1 MITIILVALAALA
14 VGLGVGFLGGR
25 RRAQRPVVDLVAELR
40 AVHKANPSRASR
52 ANLLHA
58 RALAKIGGPHARL
71 DK

>member
-1 MITIILVALAALA
+1 MITILIAIGALA
-14 VGLGVGFLGGR
+14 LGVLAGFVAGR
-25 RRAQRPVVDLVAELR
+25 RGRVRPVVDLVAELR
-40 AVHKANPSRASR
+40 AAHKANPSRASR